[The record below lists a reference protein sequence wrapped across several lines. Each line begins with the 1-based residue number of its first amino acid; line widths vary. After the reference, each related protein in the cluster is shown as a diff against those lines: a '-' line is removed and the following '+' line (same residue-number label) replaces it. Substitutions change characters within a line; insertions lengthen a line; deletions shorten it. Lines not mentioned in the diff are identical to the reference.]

1 MRKYFSLQYE
11 KMKIISVVYQ
21 GGEVGPGSEDLA
33 GTGQRFGLELRH
45 ENIQD
50 LIQVQNRK

>member
-1 MRKYFSLQYE
+1 
-11 KMKIISVVYQ
+11 MKIISVVYQ